1 MYIFITDGRS
11 VFSTPNQMRCFGDFF
26 PCKFTLTKAPL
37 IPHRPEDLQ
46 EVDSD
51 DEEESFL
58 VHYAKSWENACKAK
72 ITEEQNEVTY
82 VSRESVLITVI
93 DHSDDELVNT
103 VAKQPHQRFVGRK
116 VRKSFEVGDVKK
128 KRSLRAFEGKVK
140 SYNEKR

>member
-1 MYIFITDGRS
+1 
-11 VFSTPNQMRCFGDFF
+11 
-26 PCKFTLTKAPL
+26 
-37 IPHRPEDLQ
+37 
-46 EVDSD
+46 VDSD